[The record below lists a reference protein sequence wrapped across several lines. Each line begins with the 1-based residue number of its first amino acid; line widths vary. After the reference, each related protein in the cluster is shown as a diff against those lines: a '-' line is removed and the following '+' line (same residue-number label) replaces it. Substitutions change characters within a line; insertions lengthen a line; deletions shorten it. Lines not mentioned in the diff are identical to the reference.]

1 MSAAATPNF
10 KSPEATNREKTRRR
24 SSNLVASA
32 RSSGSSFSNDVICLE
47 VSAAEGAGVDAF
59 RAVMVF
65 ISNHNGPV
73 RKLFFE
79 KEEENNNKSER
90 KYGG

>member
-1 MSAAATPNF
+1 
-10 KSPEATNREKTRRR
+10 
-24 SSNLVASA
+24 
-32 RSSGSSFSNDVICLE
+32 
-47 VSAAEGAGVDAF
+47 
-59 RAVMVF
+59 MVF